1 MFVFPFFCYNRKRCP
16 KKKNPKMQEI
26 KGNFHVKYY
35 NGDNA
40 LGLTTDFQQGR
51 RAEDLKKKDQRES

>member
-1 MFVFPFFCYNRKRCP
+1 
-16 KKKNPKMQEI
+16 MQEI

-35 NGDNA
+35 NGDSA